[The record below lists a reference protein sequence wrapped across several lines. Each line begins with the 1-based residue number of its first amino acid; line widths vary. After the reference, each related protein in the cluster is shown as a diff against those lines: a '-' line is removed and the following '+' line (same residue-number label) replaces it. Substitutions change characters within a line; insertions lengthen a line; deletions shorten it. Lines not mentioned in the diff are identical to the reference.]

1 MAEQYLVEYCGS
13 LMSMIFMSKCLIVSL
28 HAGLYGVLLVA
39 TTVNSFWS
47 SAFTK
52 LPSELAEVLRYTM
65 THNRWRRY
73 ETINLIASENAMSPL
88 AEAAYLSDMMHRYAE
103 GKPFKR
109 YYQGTRYV
117 DEIEVRAANL
127 MGELLGGAHVDPR
140 PISGTIANAAVFR
153 TLVPCGGKA
162 VIAPVQA
169 GAHVSHTKFGTLGAL
184 CIEHIEM
191 PYDAQNM
198 NVDVDKAVK
207 LIESV
212 KPSLVVLGGSVYLFP
227 HPVKELAEVA
237 HSVGARLH
245 YDAAHVL
252 GLIVG
257 KRWRNPLDHGA
268 DIVTSSTH
276 KTFPGPQGGI
286 IASRDE
292 ELMKKVAVA
301 VFPYFVS
308 NHHLHRLPALAVTAI
323 EMKYFGEAYADQVV
337 RNARALAEA
346 LAAEGFKVLGEHLG
360 YTRSHQVVLDVR
372 PQGGGAK
379 AAVLLEQANIIV
391 NKNLLPYDPPD
402 AIKDPSG
409 LRLGV
414 QEMTRFGMKESDMSV
429 IAEFMKQVLIEKRD
443 PREVARKVTEYRKDF
458 VEVKYTFDV
467 NPIEDGRL
475 ILLY

>member
-1 MAEQYLVEYCGS
+1 MQDYWENKLS
-13 LMSMIFMSKCLIVSL
+13 L
-28 HAGLYGVLLVA
+28 
-39 TTVNSFWS
+39 
-47 SAFTK
+47 
-52 LPSELAEVLRYTM
+52 LPEELRDILSITRR
-65 THNRWRRY
+65 HNRWRKY

-88 AEAAYLSDMMHRYAE
+88 ATSAYLSDMMHRYAE

-117 DEIEVRAANL
+117 DEIEVRVMKL
-127 MGELLGGAHVDPR
+127 MGELLQADYVDPR
-140 PISGTIANAAVFR
+140 PISGTTANASVFR
-153 TLVPCGGKA
+153 VLGKCGSKA

-191 PYDAQNM
+191 PYDHEQM
-198 NVDVDKAVK
+198 NIDVDRAVK
-207 LIESV
+207 LIEEV
-212 KPSLVVLGGSVYLFP
+212 KPSFVVLGASVYLFP
-227 HPVKELAEVA
+227 HPVKEIAHAA
-237 HSVGARLH
+237 HSAGAKLV

-268 DIVTSSTH
+268 DILTASTH
-276 KTFPGPQGGI
+276 KTFPGPQGGVI
-286 IASRDE
+286 VTRDE
-292 ELMKKVAVA
+292 SLYKPISRA

-308 NHHLHRLPALAVTAI
+308 NHHLHRLPALAVTAV
-323 EMKYFGEAYADQVV
+323 EMKYFGEAYADQII
-337 RNARALAEA
+337 RNAKALAEA

-360 YTRSHQVVLDVR
+360 YTKSHQVVLDVR

-379 AAVLLEQANIIV
+379 AAKLLEEANIIV

-414 QEMTRFGMKESDMSV
+414 QEMTRYGMNEDNMKD
-429 IAEFMKQVLIEKRD
+429 IARFMRRILIDGED
-443 PREVARKVTEYRKDF
+443 PRRVAEEVKAYRK
-458 VEVKYTFDV
+458 EYTKVHYCFDIDT
-467 NPIEDGRL
+467 IEDGKL
-475 ILLY
+475 YLLY